1 MIREPPHAAIVVNYA
16 GLSYKFYEG
25 VWYEPRGP
33 AYIVV
38 EPPIGLVVPTMPAF
52 ATPVVSGDTTY
63 LYANST
69 FYHARPDLGGYEVVN
84 DPSEAM
90 PVTAAAPPTGAA
102 FPAATAVAVP
112 VVTASAAMAAAPMA
126 APAAYPPAAAA
137 AAAAG
142 RPPGTTFTV
151 TPRNNQT
158 SEEQARD
165 YYECY
170 RFANSQT
177 GYDPM
182 HPTVNSMRQSSYERA
197 SAACFDARGYT
208 VR

>member
-1 MIREPPHAAIVVNYA
+1 MIRDPPHAAIVVNYA

-33 AYIVV
+33 AFIVV
-38 EPPIGLVVPTMPAF
+38 EPPIGLVVPALPAF
-52 ATPVVSGDTTY
+52 ATPVTSGDTTY

-90 PVTAAAPPTGAA
+90 PVTAAAPPTSAA
-102 FPAATAVAVP
+102 YPAAAAVAVP
-112 VVTASAAMAAAPMA
+112 VTTAAAMA
-126 APAAYPPAAAA
+126 APAAAPAAYAPSAA
-137 AAAAG
+137 VQG
-142 RPPGTTFTV
+142 SRPPGTSFTV
-151 TPRNNQT
+151 YPKNNQT

-165 YYECY
+165 YFECY

-177 GYDPM
+177 GYDPL
-182 HPTVNSMRQSSYERA
+182 HPGINSMRQSSYERA
-197 SAACFDARGYT
+197 EAACFDARGYV